1 MVAKPPDGHWVVRWM
16 VGVVLNVQSTSAA
29 CAEKGVF
36 GSKWTTWW
44 ARFCDA
50 GRVPSGLVGV
60 VGVVG
65 ARGGCQLVRALLPR
79 AVAASSRPVPVF
91 VLVVWGEL
99 RP

>member
-1 MVAKPPDGHWVVRWM
+1 M

-36 GSKWTTWW
+36 GAKW

-65 ARGGCQLVRALLPR
+65 ARGGCQLVRALLSC
-79 AVAASSRPVPVF
+79 AVAASSCPVAAF

>member
-1 MVAKPPDGHWVVRWM
+1 M

-65 ARGGCQLVRALLPR
+65 ARGGCQLVRALLSC
-79 AVAASSRPVPVF
+79 AVAASSCPVAAC
-91 VLVVWGEL
+91 GGS
-99 RP
+99 

>member
-65 ARGGCQLVRALLPR
+65 ARGGCQLVRALLSC
-79 AVAASSRPVPVF
+79 AVAASSCPVVAC
-91 VLVVWGEL
+91 GGG
-99 RP
+99 